1 MRKLAL
7 VYCFHYFADMINM
20 LKLDFTPSTG
30 EWIHP
35 VSDPQHTIAVA
46 DIESPKIY
54 IFDGHG
60 TNTPLH
66 VLDSIHTKPVS
77 IIKVHYI
84 YAVVMPYDRYYCEG
98 VEVAEIVIYIEI

>member
-1 MRKLAL
+1 MWFLLFQENFTFNEENRVGLL
-7 VYCFHYFADMINM
+7 FYYFTDMINM

-46 DIESPKIY
+46 DAESPKIY

-66 VLDSIHTKPVS
+66 MLDSIHTKPVS
-77 IIKVHYI
+77 IIKVLYSL
-84 YAVVMPYDRYYCEG
+84 VMGYYSLQQTLL
-98 VEVAEIVIYIEI
+98 

>member
-1 MRKLAL
+1 
-7 VYCFHYFADMINM
+7 MINM

-46 DIESPKIY
+46 DAESPKIY

-60 TNTPLH
+60 ENTPLH
-66 VLDSIHTKPVS
+66 ILDSIHTKPVS
-77 IIKVHYI
+77 IIKVHYTL
-84 YAVVMPYDRYYCEG
+84 VMDYYSLRQTLL
-98 VEVAEIVIYIEI
+98 